1 MTVVPNPFHQPM
13 SLALGDLTVETSMEQ
28 VSIYGDLD
36 IRRDRVGLERA
47 RRLRDLFEGV
57 VAALERE
64 GADLPVEA
72 EPFPSPPRGAN
83 PFS

>member
-1 MTVVPNPFHQPM
+1 MTLVTNPFHKPL
-13 SLALGDLTVETSMEQ
+13 SIALGDLTVETSMEQ

-36 IRRDRVGLERA
+36 IRRDQIGLERA

-64 GADLPVEA
+64 GADLPIEA
-72 EPFPSPPRGAN
+72 APFPPPPRGAN

>member
-47 RRLRDLFEGV
+47 RRLRDLLQGV

-64 GADLPVEA
+64 GADLPAEA
-72 EPFPSPPRGAN
+72 APFPPPPHGAN

>member
-1 MTVVPNPFHQPM
+1 MSVVRNPFHE
-13 SLALGDLTVETSMEQ
+13 ALSIKLGGLTVETSMEQ
-28 VSIYGDLD
+28 ISIWGDLEL
-36 IRRDRVGLERA
+36 RRDQVSLERA
-47 RRLRDLFEGV
+47 RRLRDLLDGV

-72 EPFPSPPRGAN
+72 LPPSPAPPGAN

>member
-1 MTVVPNPFHQPM
+1 MTIVPDPFHQPV

-36 IRRDRVGLERA
+36 IRRDQIGLERA
-47 RRLRDLFEGV
+47 RRLRDLLQGV

-64 GADLPVEA
+64 GADLPAEA
-72 EPFPSPPRGAN
+72 APFPPPPRGAN